1 MYFYIIYTIQI
12 HIIVYVSFIHIL
24 IIHTRIHNVIVMIYM
39 YYKKGIQNVQCI
51 SIFIDIVIDAYS
63 KYFITIK
70 TKLNNTN
77 HGK

>member
-24 IIHTRIHNVIVMIYM
+24 IIHIRIHNVIVMIYM
-39 YYKKGIQNVQCI
+39 YYKKGIQNVLCI
-51 SIFIDIVIDAYS
+51 SIFIDIDTYS